1 MEGSPAGVEY
11 SSLHRARIARG
22 TASMR
27 LLSRVLRQRR
37 MLAGFDDN
45 LLDEAMA
52 YLLVWPD

>member
-1 MEGSPAGVEY
+1 MEGSRACVEY
-11 SSLHRARIARG
+11 SSLHRAHIERG

-37 MLAGFDDN
+37 RLAGFDDN

-52 YLLVWPD
+52 YQLVWPD